1 MPGYE
6 NQHFVPQ
13 SYLRRFSP
21 DKNRKR
27 VYVYDKVLGRS
38 LGLIGIRSV
47 ANKSF
52 FYDIPLDAIK
62 QGFSMDP
69 HLEEKALHSLESQF
83 NEVIEVGIRV
93 ANGAIANL
101 EHRRMMSL
109 CIAVQL
115 IRTLDYRRH
124 LVEATERSFE
134 AAMDSVLE
142 LAKPELALKV
152 RAQAKYDEQAA
163 SLLHAKFMWN
173 PDFVCRIA
181 AVLYHR
187 IWVIGVNDTIIPLYT
202 SDTPV
207 VLQAHKQRDSFM
219 PDPSNGPAF
228 IKAIDVVIESR
239 LPGIEDEGVELAFP
253 LSPKCALIILEN
265 KHFKYIETNQ
275 GKRYSLQ
282 PTDII
287 RLNSLQVLRS
297 SRQVYS
303 VSNDFSLAEKICS
316 DHPDICS
323 ESKDS
328 VKIEKWRWVAANR

>member
-1 MPGYE
+1 MPAYE

-27 VYVYDKVLGRS
+27 VYAYDKVLGRS
-38 LGLIGIRSV
+38 LGLVGIRSV
-47 ANKSF
+47 ASKPF

-62 QGFSMDP
+62 QGFNMDP
-69 HLEEKALHSLESQF
+69 HLEEKALQSLESQF

-93 ANGAIANL
+93 ANGAVANL
-101 EHRRMMSL
+101 EQRRMMSL

-115 IRTLDYRRH
+115 IRTLDYRKNI
-124 LVEATERSFE
+124 VEAMERLFE
-134 AAMDSVLE
+134 AAMDSALE
-142 LAKPELALKV
+142 LAKPELASKV
-152 RAQAKYDEQAA
+152 RAKANYDEQAA
-163 SLLHAKFMWN
+163 SLLHADFMWN
-173 PDFVCRIA
+173 PDFVCKIA

-187 IWVIGVNDTIIPLYT
+187 IWVVGVNDTSIPLYT

-207 VLQAHKQRDSFM
+207 VLESHKQRGSFI
-219 PDPSNGPAF
+219 PDPSKGPAF
-228 IKAIDVVIESR
+228 SKAIDMVIESR
-239 LPGIEDEGVELAFP
+239 LPSIGEEGVELVFP

-265 KHFKYIETNQ
+265 KHFKYLEKNQ

-297 SRQVYS
+297 SRQIYS
-303 VSNDFSLAEKICS
+303 VSNDFSLTEKLCS
-316 DHPDICS
+316 DHPEICS
-323 ESKDS
+323 EIKDS
-328 VKIEKWRWVAANR
+328 VKIEKWRWEATNH